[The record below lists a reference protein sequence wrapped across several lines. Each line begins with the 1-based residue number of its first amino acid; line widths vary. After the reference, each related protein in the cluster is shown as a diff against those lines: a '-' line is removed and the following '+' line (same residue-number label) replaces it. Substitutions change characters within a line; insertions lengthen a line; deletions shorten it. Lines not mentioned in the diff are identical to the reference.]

1 LDSGSITTIGATAP
15 LKGIT
20 MSKVTKLDYDEAML
34 LLRDYKAS
42 LTEDELLALNDV
54 ASAYIANQP
63 TNFPD
68 SLRIKN
74 RADRQLKSL
83 TVENRT

>member
-1 LDSGSITTIGATAP
+1 
-15 LKGIT
+15 
-20 MSKVTKLDYDEAML
+20 MSKVTKIDYDQAMI
-34 LLRDYKAS
+34 LLRDYKDS
-42 LTEDELLALNDV
+42 LNEDEVLALNDV
-54 ASAYIANQP
+54 ATSYIANEP
-63 TNFPD
+63 TNLPD